1 MPQLPECLQKVGEE
15 LVSFCRRGHSG
26 EVPPFLVYVYP
37 PQEEFPVRRDLQSL
51 QRWLD
56 DRGVRSVTLSLADL
70 FWQIVEESGH
80 LEDLFAAEE
89 SGAGLAFVHSAL
101 RELLAGPPSLA
112 DRIWERL
119 RHLPHDASV
128 LLYRTGALFP
138 VYRTSAILDDLRERL
153 VAPVVLLYPGALRGL
168 YGLSFMGRLEPAHGY
183 RAKIVVRGER
193 A

>member
-1 MPQLPECLQKVGEE
+1 MPRLPECLRKVGEE
-15 LVSFCRRGHSG
+15 LVSFCTRRQAG

-37 PQEEFPVRRDLQSL
+37 PQEEFPVRRDLQAL
-51 QRWLD
+51 QRWLE
-56 DRGVRSVTLSLADL
+56 DRGVRGVALSLADL
-70 FWQIVEESGH
+70 FWQVVEESGH

-89 SGAGLAFVHSAL
+89 SGAGLAFVHGAL

-112 DRIWERL
+112 DRVRERL
-119 RHLPHDASV
+119 HGLPGNAAV
-128 LLYRTGALFP
+128 LLYRTGALYP

-153 VAPVVLLYPGALRGL
+153 SVPVVLLYPGAVRGL

-193 A
+193 E